1 MSARAA
7 TAPRA
12 ATAWVPALAI
22 AIASGALAVA
32 ASQDRA
38 DVSSPALAAAI
49 ALLALATLLRPI
61 EPAPGEKLTLAG
73 AIGFFAALVLPG
85 LEAVAAIFVATLAS
99 RLVRRTSAI
108 STVVNVA
115 KATAA
120 VSAAVL
126 VDEPVRGAWAISP
139 QMLWLLGAGVAYVIA
154 TLAPIALM
162 IHWTRGPDAAGGFL
176 AREAIPTVSL
186 VAVGALAAVV
196 WSAVPPAIL
205 LLVFPLASVELA
217 ARASARAR
225 AARDQ
230 LRRSLEAQTVF
241 AADAAHELRNPLA
254 TISGNLAYVDRSR
267 LASDEA
273 GAVGD
278 ALSET
283 RRLSG
288 LVERLLLLS
297 RADALANRGSRADL
311 AEIVRRV
318 AARTTPRP
326 GVRLSV
332 SVPSTLLVAGVEELI
347 DTTVSDLLAN
357 AASYTERGE
366 IAVSAGVRDGTAE
379 LVVRD
384 TGIGIGAA
392 DLERIFDRFYRGTEA
407 RRLARGSGLG
417 LAIAR
422 RVAEAHGGSLRLAS
436 ASGNGTTATL
446 LLPAVV

>member
-1 MSARAA
+1 M
-7 TAPRA
+7 
-12 ATAWVPALAI
+12 
-22 AIASGALAVA
+22 
-32 ASQDRA
+32 
-38 DVSSPALAAAI
+38 
-49 ALLALATLLRPI
+49 
-61 EPAPGEKLTLAG
+61 
-73 AIGFFAALVLPG
+73 LPG

-99 RLVRRTSAI
+99 RVVRRTSAI

-273 GAVGD
+273 GAVDD
-278 ALSET
+278 ALYET

>member
-1 MSARAA
+1 MRA
-7 TAPRA
+7 
-12 ATAWVPALAI
+12 VC
-22 AIASGALAVA
+22 
-32 ASQDRA
+32 
-38 DVSSPALAAAI
+38 
-49 ALLALATLLRPI
+49 RP
-61 EPAPGEKLTLAG
+61 
-73 AIGFFAALVLPG
+73 
-85 LEAVAAIFVATLAS
+85 
-99 RLVRRTSAI
+99 
-108 STVVNVA
+108 
-115 KATAA
+115 
-120 VSAAVL
+120 
-126 VDEPVRGAWAISP
+126 
-139 QMLWLLGAGVAYVIA
+139 Q
-154 TLAPIALM
+154 
-162 IHWTRGPDAAGGFL
+162 
-176 AREAIPTVSL
+176 
-186 VAVGALAAVV
+186 
-196 WSAVPPAIL
+196 IL
-205 LLVFPLASVELA
+205 LLVLPLASVELA

-254 TISGNLAYVDRSR
+254 TISGNLAYVDRSG